1 MALPAGIDNLKASIS
16 RRGGMAKANRFAVY
30 ISHPTKKV
38 DLLNTDLN
46 SLLGNAA
53 SRIIQGD
60 SPNLGSFF
68 EDPRDVFLFCES
80 AVMPG
85 RQVATNDFFTGM
97 KGIKKPYA
105 YLNDDVTLTF
115 NLTNDYYMRDY
126 FKTWIDEIFPYE
138 NGMRKVSYKARYCTD
153 LIVQQMGSNDWIP
166 AKSVVLRNAYPITM
180 SSINLSNTAENSIS
194 QVSITFAYDDWEDQG
209 VVTGASQGILTGLD
223 AVTNSINTVRNIGKV
238 LGF

>member
-38 DLLNTDLN
+38 SLLNTDLS

-53 SRIIQGD
+53 SRLIQGQ

-80 AVMPG
+80 ATMPG
-85 RQVATNDFFTGM
+85 RQVATNDFYTGI
-97 KGIKKPYA
+97 KAIKKPYA

-138 NGMRKVSYKARYCTD
+138 NGMRKLNYKDRYCTD
-153 LIVQQMGSNDWIP
+153 LIIQQMGANDWIP
-166 AKSVVLRNAYPITM
+166 SKSVVLTNAYPVTM

-194 QVSITFAYDDWEDQG
+194 QVTITFAFDDWEDQG
-209 VVTGASQGILTGLD
+209 VVRGASQGILTGLD
-223 AVTNSINTVRNIGKV
+223 AITNSINTVRNIGKV

>member
-38 DLLNTDLN
+38 DLINTDLN

-53 SRIIQGD
+53 SRLIQGQ

-80 AVMPG
+80 AVLPG
-85 RQVATNDFFTGM
+85 RQIATNDFYTGM
-97 KGIKKPYA
+97 KGVKKPYA
-105 YLNDDVTLTF
+105 YINDDVTLTF

-126 FKTWIDEIFPYE
+126 FKTWIDEVIPYS
-138 NGMRKVSYKARYCTD
+138 NGERKINYKNRYCTD
-153 LIVQQMGSNDWIP
+153 LIIQQMGSNDWVP
-166 AKSVVLRNAYPITM
+166 AKSVVLKNAYPITM
-180 SSINLSNTAENSIS
+180 SSINLSNTAENAIS
-194 QVSITFAYDDWEDQG
+194 QVTITFAYDDWEDQG

-223 AVTNSINTVRNIGKV
+223 AVTNSINTVRNIGKA

>member
-38 DLLNTDLN
+38 DLINTDLN

-53 SRIIQGD
+53 SRLIQGQ

-80 AVMPG
+80 ATLPG

-97 KGIKKPYA
+97 KGYKKPYA

-126 FKTWIDEIFPYE
+126 FKTWIDEIFPYT
-138 NGMRKVSYKARYCTD
+138 NGQRKVNYKNRYCTD
-153 LIVQQMGSNDWIP
+153 LIIQQMGSNDWIP
-166 AKSVVLRNAYPITM
+166 AKSVVLKNAFPVTL
-180 SSINLSNTAENSIS
+180 SSINLSNSSENTIS
-194 QVSITFAYDDWEDQG
+194 QITITFAFDDWEDQG

>member
-53 SRIIQGD
+53 SRLIQGQ

-80 AVMPG
+80 AVLPG
-85 RQVATNDFFTGM
+85 RQIATNDFYTGM
-97 KGIKKPYA
+97 KGVKKPYA

-126 FKTWIDEIFPYE
+126 FKTWIDEVIPYS
-138 NGMRKVSYKARYCTD
+138 NGERKINYKSRYCTD
-153 LIVQQMGSNDWIP
+153 LIIQQMGSNDWIP
-166 AKSVVLRNAYPITM
+166 AKSVVLKNAYPITM
-180 SSINLSNTAENSIS
+180 SSINLSNTAENAIS

-223 AVTNSINTVRNIGKV
+223 AVTNSINTVRNIGKA

>member
-38 DLLNTDLN
+38 DLINTDLN
-46 SLLGNAA
+46 SLLGQAA
-53 SRIIQGD
+53 SRLIEGQ
-60 SPNLGSFF
+60 SPTLKSFF

-80 AVMPG
+80 ASLPG
-85 RQVATNDFFTGM
+85 RQVATNDFYTGM
-97 KGIKKPYA
+97 KGIKKPYS
-105 YLNDDVTLTF
+105 YINDDVTMTF

-126 FKTWIDEIFPYE
+126 FKSWIDSILPSTGEA
-138 NGMRKVSYKARYCTD
+138 RKIAYKHEYCTD
-153 LIVQQMGSNDWIP
+153 IIIQQMGSNDWIP
-166 AKSVVLRNAYPITM
+166 AKSVVLKNAYPVTM
-180 SSINLSNTAENSIS
+180 SSINLSNTAENTIS
-194 QVSITFAYDDWEDQG
+194 QVTITFAFDDWEDQG
-209 VVTGASQGILTGLD
+209 VVTAASQGILTGLD